1 MRSNTF
7 ESAPEAAFWGVGS
20 KLRFSPPRVAI
31 KRPPLF
37 ASLLRW
43 LVVLVLLTAGVF
55 FAGLSARAQIILTVS
70 PLGVLY
76 VGLNMVH
83 SFNAED

>member
-1 MRSNTF
+1 M
-7 ESAPEAAFWGVGS
+7 
-20 KLRFSPPRVAI
+20 
-31 KRPPLF
+31 
-37 ASLLRW
+37 
-43 LVVLVLLTAGVF
+43 VVLVLLTAGVF

>member
-1 MRSNTF
+1 MVQSSDTVLRELLSN
-7 ESAPEAAFWGVGS
+7 A
-20 KLRFSPPRVAI
+20 
-31 KRPPLF
+31 PPLF

-43 LVVLVLLTAGVF
+43 LVVLGLLTAGVF
-55 FAGLSARAQIILTVS
+55 CAGLSARAQIILTIS

-76 VGLNMVH
+76 AGLNMVH